1 MDKDGASRSAEDAL
15 AKKQSPNVVW
25 HQPAVKREDRIKV
38 GGQRGAVL
46 WFTGLSG
53 SGKSTIASATEHRLN
68 QAGKLTY
75 LLDGDNVRMGLC
87 SDLGFS
93 AADRKENNRRVA
105 HLAKL
110 FWDANVITLVSFISP
125 FRQERGIARGLVGAD
140 FLEIYVDTPLAVCEG
155 RDPKG
160 LYGRARKGEIPEFT
174 GISSPYEPPEH
185 PEITLHTEQETVEQS
200 VENILAYLRQ
210 RQFI

>member
-1 MDKDGASRSAEDAL
+1 MSD
-15 AKKQSPNVVW
+15 KQSPNVVW
-25 HQPAVKREDRIKV
+25 HQAAVTRESRIKV
-38 GGQRGAVL
+38 SGQRSAVL

-53 SGKSTIASATEHRLN
+53 SGKSTIANAAEARLN
-68 QAGKLTY
+68 QEGKLSY

-93 AADRKENNRRVA
+93 TADRKENNRRVA

-125 FRQERGIARGLVGAD
+125 FRHERDTARGLVGSD
-140 FLEIYVDTPLAVCEG
+140 FVEIFVDTPLEVCET

-174 GISSPYEPPEH
+174 GISSPYEEPVDPAVRVDTTGRT
-185 PEITLHTEQETVEQS
+185 ISDALDDVLVALDKAGYLH
-200 VENILAYLRQ
+200 LRGTDA
-210 RQFI
+210 

>member
-1 MDKDGASRSAEDAL
+1 MEE
-15 AKKQSPNVVW
+15 KQSPNKRSPNVVW
-25 HQPAVKREDRIKV
+25 HQPAVKREDRIRL

-53 SGKSTIASATEHRLN
+53 SGKSTIASAAEHRLN

-87 SDLGFS
+87 ADLGFS
-93 AADRKENNRRVA
+93 AEDRKENNRRMG
-105 HLAKL
+105 HLARL
-110 FWDANVITLVSFISP
+110 FWDANVITFVSFISP
-125 FRQERGIARGLVGAD
+125 FRHERELARGLVGGD
-140 FLEIYVDTPLAVCEG
+140 FVEIYVDTPLDVCEG

-160 LYGRARKGEIPEFT
+160 LYGRARKGEIQEFT
-174 GISSPYEPPEH
+174 GISSPYEPPEK
-185 PEITLHTEQETVEQS
+185 PELTLRTAEESVDQCVER
-200 VENILAYLRQ
+200 ILGYLKD

>member
-1 MDKDGASRSAEDAL
+1 MLWGGFSARPEDAL
-15 AKKQSPNVVW
+15 SNKQSPNVVW
-25 HQPAVKREDRIKV
+25 HKTAVTRDARIKV
-38 GGQRGAVL
+38 SGQRSAVI

-53 SGKSTIASATEHRLN
+53 SGKSTIANAAEARLN
-68 QAGKLTY
+68 QEGKLSY

-93 AADRKENNRRVA
+93 TTDRKENNRRVA

-125 FRQERGIARGLVGAD
+125 FRHERETARSLVGSD
-140 FLEIYVDTPLAVCEG
+140 FVEIFVDTPLEVCET

-160 LYGRARKGEIPEFT
+160 LYGRARKGEIAEFT
-174 GISSPYEPPEH
+174 GISSPYEPPEN
-185 PEITLHTEQETVEQS
+185 PEITLHTDKETVEQS
-200 VENILAYLRQ
+200 VEKILAYLRQ
-210 RQFI
+210 HKFI